1 MRILLPGLF
10 LIGAFSVAAPAVSPS
25 DIWSRK
31 LLIAHRG
38 ASAYAPEH
46 TRAAY
51 ELAIEQGADFVE
63 QDLGVTRDGV
73 LVCLHDPTL
82 ERTTN
87 VEDVFPDR
95 FTESG
100 GRRRWFV
107 GDFTLAEIR
116 RLDAGS
122 WRGAEFSGERIPTWD
137 EVIVIVRGR
146 AGLIPELKRPDLYR
160 AGGTD
165 PARLFVDSL
174 RRNGL
179 LDRDARTP
187 VVVQSFDAQTLRS
200 LTESIPDIARVF
212 LLEPAAARE
221 WLTPERIGGIAAFA
235 TAVGPSKAAID
246 GRPELVR
253 LAHGAGLKVVPYT
266 FRAGGTG
273 RFPDVEAEMRHY
285 LVDLDVDG
293 VFTDNPDRFP
303 RVLRGPA
310 AGRN

>member
-10 LIGAFSVAAPAVSPS
+10 LIGAFLLAAPAVSPS

-63 QDLGVTRDGV
+63 QDLGVTRDGL

-95 FTESG
+95 FTEID

-107 GDFTLAEIR
+107 RDFTLAEIQ
-116 RLDAGS
+116 RLDAGG
-122 WRGAEFSGERIPTWD
+122 WRGAEFSGERIPTWH
-137 EVIVIVRGR
+137 EAIEIVRGR

-165 PARLFVDSL
+165 VAGLFVDSL
-174 RRNGL
+174 QRSGL
-179 LDRDARTP
+179 LDRGGRTP

-200 LTESIPDIARVF
+200 LTDRIPDVPRVF

-221 WLTPERIGGIAAFA
+221 WLTPERIRDIAAFA

-246 GRPELVR
+246 GHPDRVR
-253 LAHGAGLKVVPYT
+253 LAHDAGLKVVPYT

-273 RFPDVEAEMRHY
+273 RFPDVEAEMRY
-285 LVDLDVDG
+285 FLVELDVDG
-293 VFTDNPDRFP
+293 LFTDNPDRFP
-303 RVLRGPA
+303 RVVRGPA
-310 AGRN
+310 AGRD